1 MTGSVFQRSERLFLG
16 QCGAHHH
23 SVHSRHSVQKIQVE
37 QSTLTD
43 VQVYHIPVLFENGYT
58 GRTEGGGRGEY
69 LKDFVNNPPIL
80 YCIL

>member
-1 MTGSVFQRSERLFLG
+1 M
-16 QCGAHHH
+16 
-23 SVHSRHSVQKIQVE
+23 QKIQVE